1 MVQSARKDTV
11 FADEARHIAEEAVA
25 RPTALHTTGPGAHHF
40 VLAQLRRNVLK
51 EEVAVGSRT
60 GLATCISHLFQTRCG
75 LG

>member
-51 EEVAVGSRT
+51 EEVAVGPVPAWR
-60 GLATCISHLFQTRCG
+60 LASARRKARFAAP
-75 LG
+75 